1 MNLQEASPKLDC
13 LLECRIMQVEFEPEK
28 NNIRTW
34 RVYVLDGGARR
45 GCKCASDEEYPLSV
59 GI

>member
-28 NNIRTW
+28 KRTW
-34 RVYVLDGGARR
+34 RVNILDGGASR